1 MGHSC
6 RSYNSTRSA
15 SPLRNPL
22 RLKALLPCEGGR
34 LTIDRRDVLTG
45 LAATAASPAL
55 AQSSDVA
62 QSDAQMSQAK
72 PLADILNEMFTPLV
86 SVAILSKALA
96 ENGDG
101 NLTAKQ
107 VEFASTINTASTEL
121 LDLFRQIRDISKKN
135 VS

>member
-1 MGHSC
+1 M
-6 RSYNSTRSA
+6 
-15 SPLRNPL
+15 
-22 RLKALLPCEGGR
+22 
-34 LTIDRRDVLTG
+34 DRRVVLTG

-62 QSDAQMSQAK
+62 QSDAQTSQAK

-96 ENGDG
+96 ENCDG
-101 NLTAKQ
+101 NLTVKQ

-121 LDLFRQIRDISKKN
+121 LDLFRQVRD
-135 VS
+135 VSNKDVS

>member
-1 MGHSC
+1 
-6 RSYNSTRSA
+6 
-15 SPLRNPL
+15 
-22 RLKALLPCEGGR
+22 
-34 LTIDRRDVLTG
+34 
-45 LAATAASPAL
+45 
-55 AQSSDVA
+55 
-62 QSDAQMSQAK
+62 MSQAK

-121 LDLFRQIRDISKKN
+121 LDLFRQVRD
-135 VS
+135 VSNTGVS